1 MLKIIVTATA
11 ETDMQEIFDFIAK
24 DNVKYALKIIDEFE
38 KKFELIATF
47 PDSGFRKSYFVRRN
61 IRECI
66 VAKHYQIIYYV
77 KNDILYIQRV
87 LTGYEDYFQTV

>member
-1 MLKIIVTATA
+1 MLKVVVTAAA
-11 ETDMQEIFDFIAK
+11 ETDMQEIFDFIA
-24 DNVKYALKIIDEFE
+24 NVKYALKIIDEFE

-66 VAKHYQIIYYV
+66 VAKHYQIIYSV
-77 KNDILYIQRV
+77 KNEVIYIQRI
-87 LTGYEDYFQTV
+87 LTGYEDYFQIV